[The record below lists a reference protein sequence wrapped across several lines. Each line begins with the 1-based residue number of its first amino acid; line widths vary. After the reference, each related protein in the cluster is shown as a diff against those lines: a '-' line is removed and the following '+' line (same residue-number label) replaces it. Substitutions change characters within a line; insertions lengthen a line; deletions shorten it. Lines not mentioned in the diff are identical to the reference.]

1 MDSELPA
8 AVAKRQVCKGSLAD
22 FYDVPLATFSRGWPK
37 TSVYAS
43 ILVIAALAY
52 RHGSYLLTHNSPY
65 RPLLWSLLAGSLAVG
80 GQWLISWRDK
90 PVSNGGDWL
99 DALNVTVN
107 IPVFNEAASILDRTI
122 WAVMNQTRLSQRVD
136 VVDDGS
142 SEDYSDLRAY
152 WEGWHGP
159 TEVRWIRQVNSGK
172 KHAQAVTFSSDPRA
186 DIFVT
191 IDSDSALESRA
202 IANGLKAFGD
212 SRVTSVAGVVLVAN
226 QKVNWITRTTN
237 SRTLLFQVLACG
249 AQSVLGGVL
258 VNRGPL
264 AFYKADVIREI
275 VYQYTHETFFGH
287 QIVLGDDAALT
298 LFCQTKGRTV
308 QQSDS
313 FVFSEYPENMSHHL
327 RQWCRWMRGSTIRN
341 CWRIRYL
348 PVRSYGWWF
357 TLINLYLWMLSLAIP
372 VAVISSWPRSEHL
385 LMWLLGAMVPWGYAT
400 GLRILSVRRSDETWR
415 DRWISVLVCPAS
427 TLWGLLVLRWVRLY
441 GIATCLKQGWNTRQ
455 GGAESLSSA
464 ELIGV
469 SS

>member
-1 MDSELPA
+1 
-8 AVAKRQVCKGSLAD
+8 
-22 FYDVPLATFSRGWPK
+22 
-37 TSVYAS
+37 
-43 ILVIAALAY
+43 
-52 RHGSYLLTHNSPY
+52 
-65 RPLLWSLLAGSLAVG
+65 
-80 GQWLISWRDK
+80 
-90 PVSNGGDWL
+90 
-99 DALNVTVN
+99 VTVN